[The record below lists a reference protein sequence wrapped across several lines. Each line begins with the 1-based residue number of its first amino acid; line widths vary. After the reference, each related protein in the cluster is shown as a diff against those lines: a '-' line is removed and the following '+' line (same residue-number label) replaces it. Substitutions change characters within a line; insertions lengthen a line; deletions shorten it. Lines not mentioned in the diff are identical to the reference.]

1 MSDWNIL
8 LGIDDSPG
16 SMVAVE
22 WCARLA
28 RDLDAR
34 VVAIHVY
41 EPLAH
46 LGEVAPD
53 RDLVTIRDE
62 IQQALDTEWAVPLTG
77 VDVETRVMEGKPH
90 EVILREA
97 TKGFD
102 LVVLG
107 ARRLGL
113 IREALGSTSHRVVQE
128 ATIPVTIIHPDF
140 D

>member
-1 MSDWNIL
+1 MSDWKIL

-28 RDLDAR
+28 HDLGAK
-34 VVAIHVY
+34 VVAVHVY

-53 RDLVTIRDE
+53 HDFATIRDE
-62 IQQALDTEWAVPLTG
+62 VQRALDTEWAEPLSG
-77 VDVETRVMEGKPH
+77 VDYQTRLLEGKPH

-97 TKGFD
+97 ADGFD
-102 LVVLG
+102 LIVLG
-107 ARRLGL
+107 ARRLGA
-113 IREALGSTSHRVVQE
+113 IREALGSTSHRVVHD

>member
-1 MSDWNIL
+1 MSDWKIL
-8 LGIDDSPG
+8 LGIDASPG

-28 RDLDAR
+28 RDLGAT
-34 VVAIHVY
+34 VVAVHVY

-46 LGEVAPD
+46 LDEVAPD
-53 RDLVTIRDE
+53 RDFHAIRDE
-62 IQQALDTEWAVPLTG
+62 IRHALDTEWSTPLSG
-77 VDVETRVMEGKPH
+77 VELETRVLEGRPH

-97 TKGFD
+97 TQGFD
-102 LVVLG
+102 LIVLG
-107 ARRLGL
+107 ARRLGP
-113 IREALGSTSHRVVQE
+113 IREALGSTSHRVVHD

>member
-28 RDLDAR
+28 RDLGAR

-46 LGEVAPD
+46 LGEVGPEHAFD
-53 RDLVTIRDE
+53 AIRDE
-62 IQQALDTEWAVPLTG
+62 IQHALNNDWVGPLAG
-77 VDVETRVMEGKPH
+77 VDVETRLREGKPH

-97 TKGFD
+97 AQGFD
-102 LVVLG
+102 LIVLG
-107 ARRLGL
+107 ARRLGA
-113 IREALGSTSHRVVQE
+113 IREALGSTSHRIVHD
-128 ATIPVTIIHPDF
+128 ANIPVTIIHSDF